1 MMMFACLLACLLA
14 TLVVAGGGGGVFSFP
29 RLQLR
34 SLSLFLCLGLLLHQQ
49 EGQLL
54 FFFFESQ
61 NHTIS
66 RLAITSFLVA
76 VMKVL
81 LFYYSSF
88 PSAPNL
94 ATTLPFKPTPKTVRV
109 K

>member
-54 FFFFESQ
+54 FFFLSPRITLSRDSQ
-61 NHTIS
+61 S
-66 RLAITSFLVA
+66 RLFL
-76 VMKVL
+76 
-81 LFYYSSF
+81 SQ
-88 PSAPNL
+88 
-94 ATTLPFKPTPKTVRV
+94 
-109 K
+109 